1 MAKKVEAWEA
11 DDGTLCKT
19 EEEAN
24 RLSRELSR
32 QGNLFEIA
40 SRIEYAKGANDMANM
55 LVDEWPLLVHIV
67 EEYEGPRVFTSS
79 QLISLEKL
87 NIWGSQAGY
96 FTHISSMENNHL
108 QNAYRIAN
116 EEKRPGYE
124 VYRSILLTEL
134 TQRNLRT
141 EVQIGES

>member
-19 EEEAN
+19 DEEAN

-32 QGNLFEIA
+32 QGNLYELA

-55 LVDEWPLLVHIV
+55 LVDEWLLLLHII
-67 EEYEGPRVFTSS
+67 EEYEGPKAFTKE
-79 QLISLEKL
+79 QLGNLA
-87 NIWGSQAGY
+87 NIKVWGSQDGQFAMLGE
-96 FTHISSMENNHL
+96 MGDNHL
-108 QNAYRIAN
+108 SNAYKIAN
-116 EEKRPGYE
+116 EGKRPGYE
-124 VYRSILLTEL
+124 VYRTVLLAEL
-134 TQRNLRT
+134 TKRNLRT